1 MESKTKEPYEA
12 PEILVVELQTS
23 SCILQGSL
31 EKRSPYDPVYDNPF
45 NG

>member
-1 MESKTKEPYEA
+1 MESMTKEPYEA

-23 SCILQGSL
+23 SCILQGSMGQ
-31 EKRSPYDPVYDNPF
+31 RSPYDPVYDNPF